1 MVVEAEEGRRWYLQV
16 YCLPPGTALMWAQ
29 SRASQGEAGLDAH
42 SLQSF
47 PSQILPYENLPPPLF
62 IFPF

>member
-1 MVVEAEEGRRWYLQV
+1 MVEAEEGRRWYLQV

-29 SRASQGEAGLDAH
+29 SRARQGEGFRDAQ

-47 PSQILPYENLPPPLF
+47 LFQVLPYENLRPPLF